1 MGSAVQ
7 HITDDTFN
15 AEVLQSATPVLVDY
29 WAEWCGPCQMIA
41 PLLDQV
47 AAEYADKVKVVK
59 VDVDDNQ
66 ETAAKYGIRGIPTL
80 MIFQNGELKT
90 TKTGTVSK
98 SQLTAL
104 INTTLGIGESV

>member
-7 HITDDTFN
+7 HITDDTFEN
-15 AEVLQSATPVLVDY
+15 EVLKSATPVLVDY

-66 ETAAKYGIRGIPTL
+66 ATAAKYGIRGIPTL
-80 MIFQNGELKT
+80 MIFQNGELKA
-90 TKTGTVSK
+90 TKTGAVSK
-98 SQLTAL
+98 SQLTQL
-104 INTTLGIGESV
+104 IDTTLGA

>member
-7 HITDDTFN
+7 HINDATFD
-15 AEVLQSATPVLVDY
+15 AEVLRSATPVLVDY

-47 AAEYADKVKVVK
+47 ASEYADKVKVVK

-90 TKTGTVSK
+90 TRTGAVSK
-98 SQLTAL
+98 SQLTTL
-104 INTTLGIGESV
+104 INSTLGL

>member
-1 MGSAVQ
+1 
-7 HITDDTFN
+7 
-15 AEVLQSATPVLVDY
+15 
-29 WAEWCGPCQMIA
+29 MIA

-80 MIFQNGELKT
+80 MIFSNGELKS
-90 TKTGTVSK
+90 TKTGAVSK
-98 SQLTAL
+98 AQLTQL
-104 INTTLGIGESV
+104 IDAMLGVQENQ

>member
-7 HITDDTFN
+7 HITDDMFE
-15 AEVLQSATPVLVDY
+15 AEVLKSATPVLVDY
-29 WAEWCGPCQMIA
+29 WAEWCRPCQMIA

-80 MIFQNGELKT
+80 MIFSNGELKS
-90 TKTGTVSK
+90 TKTGAVSK
-98 SQLTAL
+98 AQLTQL
-104 INTTLGIGESV
+104 IDATLGVQENQ

>member
-1 MGSAVQ
+1 MTDSLVQ
-7 HITDDTFN
+7 HITDDTFES
-15 AEVLQSATPVLVDY
+15 EVLHSAMPVLVDY

-47 AAEYADKVKVVK
+47 AADYADKVKIVK

-66 ETAAKYGIRGIPTL
+66 ATAAKYGIRGIPTL

-90 TKTGTVSK
+90 TKTGAVSK
-98 SQLTAL
+98 QQLTTL
-104 INTTLGIGESV
+104 INTTLGI

>member
-7 HITDDTFN
+7 HITDAKFET
-15 AEVLQSATPVLVDY
+15 EVLKSTTPVLVDC

-80 MIFQNGELKT
+80 MIFQNGELKA
-90 TKTGTVSK
+90 TKTGAVSK
-98 SQLTAL
+98 TQLTQLIDTAL
-104 INTTLGIGESV
+104 AV